1 MPGAT
6 NYGLNALYTAPT
18 IDSAGNPVLDKRLP
32 IAGSV
37 VSVLPSNNFTI
48 QTTGGT
54 VNTVNANGAANA
66 TISTVDIDVQTGSVI
81 ATWDGSTPS
90 ATNGHV
96 LSLGS
101 TFSVSYRQWVA
112 MKFIQQT
119 VPGVIQ
125 ASAMSV

>member
-1 MPGAT
+1 MAGAT

-18 IDSAGNPVLDKRLP
+18 IDSAGNAVLDKRLA

-37 VSVLPSNNFTI
+37 VSVSSNNFTI
-48 QTTGGT
+48 QTTGGA
-54 VNTVNANGAANA
+54 VNTINAAGAANA
-66 TISTVDIDVQTGSVI
+66 TVSTVDFDVQTANVM

-96 LSLGS
+96 LSAGNS
-101 TFSVSYRQWVA
+101 YSVSYRQWIA

-119 VPGVIQ
+119 APGVIQ